1 MDKLTIA
8 RNLEYVGGGLDAIK
22 RMFAENKNTTTWVKL
37 LDEWY
42 NIIFDTIDI
51 IMREDTENVTDA

>member
-22 RMFAENKNTTTWVKL
+22 RMFAANENTTWVEL
-37 LDEWY
+37 LNEWY

-51 IMREDTENVTDA
+51 IMREDTENATDA